1 MMIGAGVAVLV
12 TAVEC
17 SLDDKEIKHE
27 VARKRLDAMPKAE
40 EVAVYWQEFNEK
52 QK

>member
-1 MMIGAGVAVLV
+1 MNVLYV
-12 TAVEC
+12 YGEISEC
-17 SLDDKEIKHE
+17 SLDGKEIKHE